1 MLFIMALLGMHH
13 HSVMLLG
20 PPLSI
25 MFSSVIYSYLVQ
37 FMFSS
42 DKQIIPDLR
51 IGGDMVIVH
60 HLESVHN
67 DVDGGVGHDEE
78 VADGG
83 EDVQEKVD
91 VWILIH
97 WL

>member
-1 MLFIMALLGMHH
+1 MFLMALLGMHH

-20 PPLSI
+20 PPHSI

-51 IGGDMVIVH
+51 IGGDMTIVH

-78 VADGG
+78 VADVS